1 MKIINI
7 IKNKV
12 NQLQADKDQLMKDL
26 RTLKNPAIKSE
37 SEAVAELH
45 AKVEWYDLFVDR
57 IYDIN
62 RNAYNEACE
71 YADNNQFK
79 V

>member
-1 MKIINI
+1 MNNL
-7 IKNKV
+7 KNKI

-45 AKVEWYDLFVDR
+45 AKVEWYDLFVDY
-57 IYDIN
+57 IYDQDKN
-62 RNAYNEACE
+62 KYNEACE

>member
-1 MKIINI
+1 MTE
-7 IKNKV
+7 
-12 NQLQADKDQLMKDL
+12 Q
-26 RTLKNPAIKSE
+26 E
-37 SEAVAELH
+37 AELH